1 MSALTSM
8 NSGDVTGAAFAKN
21 FSTKELPQQDQ
32 FDAWR
37 SFLSGAIDL
46 LPDPDASKPFEADFS
61 SWTFGDAVLTRV
73 LYTNAPARH
82 WRHRPRSY
90 MDHWCVV
97 LSYSDLP
104 ELGTFFLA
112 PPRQGS
118 VSFRSL
124 AMPFEGQA
132 HDTEVLT
139 LYLPRDFCRDELEDF
154 GRAHDLAIEPR
165 MGALLAAYMDNL
177 ARQLPHIPA
186 GQAQGLATP
195 TRSLVAACIA
205 PRGERSEAAEV
216 PLAALQI
223 DRARVFV
230 RQNMASPGF
239 GPEQLA
245 RLMAM
250 SRSKLYRLFESTG
263 GVAHF
268 INRERLREAYRRLG
282 AHRDAVPIYAIG
294 NDVGFID
301 HSTFSRAF
309 RREFGYSP
317 SEARERNL
325 TRFPARSYGLSLQD
339 LEGDDASSLV
349 GNSEGDN
356 VVCHPARSLIG

>member
-1 MSALTSM
+1 M
-8 NSGDVTGAAFAKN
+8 
-21 FSTKELPQQDQ
+21 
-32 FDAWR
+32 
-37 SFLSGAIDL
+37 SGAIDL
-46 LPDPDASKPFEADFS
+46 LPDSDASQPFEVDFS
-61 SWTFGDAVLTRV
+61 SWTFGDAILTRT
-73 LYTNAPARH
+73 LYTSAPGRH

-97 LSYSDLP
+97 VGYADLR
-104 ELGTFFLA
+104 EHGS
-112 PPRQGS
+112 QGC

-132 HDTEVLT
+132 QDTEVLG

-154 GRAHDLAIEPR
+154 GRAHGMAIDSR
-165 MGALLAAYMDNL
+165 LGALLAGYLDNL
-177 ARQLPHIPA
+177 ARQLPHISA
-186 GQAQGLATP
+186 GHAQSLAAA

-205 PRGERSEAAEV
+205 PRSERSEAAEA
-216 PLAALQI
+216 PLASLQI
-223 DRARVFV
+223 DRARLFV

-268 INRERLREAYRRLG
+268 INRERLREAYTRLG
-282 AHRDAVPIYAIG
+282 APRGAMPIYAIG
-294 NDVGFID
+294 NDVGFVD

-317 SEARERNL
+317 SEARERSL
-325 TRFPARSYGLSLQD
+325 ARLPAQSFGLSLRNPEQD
-339 LEGDDASSLV
+339 AASPAAA
-349 GNSEGDN
+349 GNSEVDIAF
-356 VVCHPARSLIG
+356 CHPARSLVG